1 MVEATVK
8 WAAHAAAPNTHN
20 RMLGFMQEHL
30 HDLAGL
36 SVCDVPCG
44 AGAFSA
50 ILAELGMRV
59 TALDLEAVEP
69 FRFDEGKRI
78 LADAN
83 VGLPFGGEQFDVLV
97 SIEGIEHLEN
107 PSYFLRECARV
118 VKSGG
123 WVFLSTPNVDS
134 FRSRKY
140 AFFRGYHRFF
150 GPLTDVGKDACHLL
164 PIDMVFLRGAA
175 KKANLEIVDVTVN
188 RVVEKTLFKELLRPM
203 LVRKLPESM
212 RGKIPFYGDVV
223 IYALKKNSGTV

>member
-1 MVEATVK
+1 MIETTVK
-8 WAAHAAAPNTHN
+8 WPEHAAAPSTHS

-30 HDLAGL
+30 RNLAGL

-50 ILAELGMRV
+50 KLAEFGMQV

-69 FRFDEGKRI
+69 FRFDAGKRI

-83 VGLPFGGEQFDVLV
+83 VSLPFGDEQFDVLV

-118 VKSGG
+118 VKDDG
-123 WVFLSTPNVDS
+123 WIFLSTPNVDS

-140 AFFRGYHRFF
+140 AFFKGYHRFF
-150 GPLTDVGKDACHLL
+150 GPLTDAGKDSCHLL
-164 PIDMVFLRGAA
+164 PIDMVFFRGAA
-175 KKANLEIVDVTVN
+175 KKANLKIVDVTVN
-188 RVVEKTLFKELLRPM
+188 RVSGKTFLKELLRPM
-203 LVRKLPESM
+203 LVSKLPENM
-212 RGKIPFYGDVV
+212 RGETPFYGDVV
-223 IYALKKNSGTV
+223 IYALRKIRE